1 MGNLSIKARLIAL
14 VAFMA
19 LALLIV
25 GGIGLNT
32 ARNAEADIQSI
43 YQHQTLPMRELAR
56 IRRILVENAGQIF
69 RALQHNPAF
78 DYAKLHEHPV
88 AEHLEPI
95 EKNLTWIEET
105 IGALHQHLLA
115 DSDEARLLTEFEPIY
130 GTYVRATMKPML
142 AALRSGDYSS
152 ATVAGFLKANREFE
166 GKINPLLRA
175 MAEAQEKAVK
185 THFEAATA
193 RNQRATVLSLTSVA
207 LGLAVGL
214 LLAFLTIRSITG
226 PVGQMLELIGKAAH
240 DHDFTGSIAHAAN
253 DEIGTAARAF
263 NNLMATLRQS
273 LGQLRDNMVQIDEA
287 AAGLATAAEQAAR
300 AANDSSESASS
311 MAASVEQMSVSI
323 TSVSDS
329 TREALGIANAAD
341 KHSES
346 GNTVVGNAV
355 ADIAQI
361 ASQVRDVGENITVL
375 GERSDK
381 ISGVVQVIKEVAD
394 QTNLLALNA
403 AIEAARA
410 GEMGRGFAVVAD
422 EVRKLAERTTVA
434 TGEIAAMIAAIQE
447 SARTAVGSMDTTIHR
462 LQRGSELTAQA
473 GEAIQAIRQSN
484 NDVLRVVNNIN
495 DAMREQ
501 GAASYD
507 IAQRVERVAQAS
519 EQSSASVRN
528 SADAAARI
536 HALSQQMRINVERFR
551 V

>member
-1 MGNLSIKARLIAL
+1 MGNLSIKTRLIAL

-25 GGIGLNT
+25 GGIGLST
-32 ARNAEADIQSI
+32 GRNAETDIQSI

-56 IRRILVENAGQIF
+56 IRRVLVENPGQIF
-69 RALQHNPAF
+69 RALQHNPAI

-95 EKNLTWIEET
+95 EKNLIWIDET
-105 IGALHQHLLA
+105 VGSLHQHLLP
-115 DSDEARLLTEFEPIY
+115 DSDEMRLLTEFEPLY
-130 GTYVRATMKPML
+130 GAYVKATMKPMI
-142 AALRSGDYSS
+142 AALRGGDYST
-152 ATVAGFLKANREFE
+152 ATVAGFLKSNREFE
-166 GKINPLLRA
+166 SKINPLLRA
-175 MAEAQEKAVK
+175 MAEAQEQAVK
-185 THFEAATA
+185 THFEAAAA
-193 RNQRATVLSLTSVA
+193 RNQRAIVISLTAVA
-207 LGLAVGL
+207 LGLAIGL
-214 LLAFLTIRSITG
+214 LLAFLTIRSITR
-226 PVGQMLELIGKAAH
+226 PIGQMLELIGRAAH
-240 DHDFTGSIAHAAN
+240 NHDFTGRIALTTQ
-253 DEIGTAARAF
+253 DEMGTAAQAF

-287 AAGLATAAEQAAR
+287 AAGLATAADQAAS

-311 MAASVEQMSVSI
+311 MAASVEEMSVSI

-341 KHSES
+341 KHSEN
-346 GNTVVGNAV
+346 GNTIVGNAV
-355 ADIAQI
+355 DDMAQI
-361 ASQVRDVGENITVL
+361 AIQVRDVGANITVL

-434 TGEIAAMIAAIQE
+434 TGEIAAMITAIQE
-447 SARTAVGSMDTTIHR
+447 SARTAVGSMDATIHR

-484 NDVLRVVNNIN
+484 NDVLRVVNSIN

-528 SADAAARI
+528 SADAATRI
-536 HALSQQMRINVERFR
+536 HTLSQQMRINVERFR

>member
-1 MGNLSIKARLIAL
+1 MGNLSIKVRLIAL